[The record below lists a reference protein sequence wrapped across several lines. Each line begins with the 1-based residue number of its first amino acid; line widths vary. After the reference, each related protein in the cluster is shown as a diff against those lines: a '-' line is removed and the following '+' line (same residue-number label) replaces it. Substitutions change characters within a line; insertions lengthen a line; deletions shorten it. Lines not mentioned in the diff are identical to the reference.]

1 MVVKKTDLHQNSLI
15 VLFKI
20 GHVLLTNS
28 PLDITLNLLESAAKI
43 WKLSKF
49 MAQLHCNK
57 WSDIGDCLTLLSLF
71 PLISEI
77 PMCLAGIKVEESF
90 SVISDLAVTTFI
102 TINYSRVNFFLKWI
116 FKSNEGIKSTLW
128 SKNGFQFT
136 IR

>member
-116 FKSNEGIKSTLW
+116 FKSNGGIKSTLW

>member
-1 MVVKKTDLHQNSLI
+1 MVVKKTDLHQNGLI

-28 PLDITLNLLESAAKI
+28 PLDMTLNLLESAAKI

-102 TINYSRVNFFLKWI
+102 TINYSRVNFFLKLI
-116 FKSNEGIKSTLW
+116 FKSNGGIKSTL
-128 SKNGFQFT
+128 
-136 IR
+136 

>member
-1 MVVKKTDLHQNSLI
+1 MKKTDLHQNSLI

-20 GHVLLTNS
+20 GWSRFINKLTLRYN
-28 PLDITLNLLESAAKI
+28 LNLLESAAKI

-102 TINYSRVNFFLKWI
+102 TINYSRVNFFLKLI
-116 FKSNEGIKSTLW
+116 FKSNGGIKSTL
-128 SKNGFQFT
+128 
-136 IR
+136 

>member
-1 MVVKKTDLHQNSLI
+1 MKKTDLHQNSLI

-20 GHVLLTNS
+20 GWSRFINKLTLRYN
-28 PLDITLNLLESAAKI
+28 LNLLESAAKI

-77 PMCLAGIKVEESF
+77 PMCLAGIKVEENF
-90 SVISDLAVTTFI
+90 SVISELAVTTFI
-102 TINYSRVNFFLKWI
+102 TINDSRVNFFLK
-116 FKSNEGIKSTLW
+116 
-128 SKNGFQFT
+128 
-136 IR
+136 

>member
-1 MVVKKTDLHQNSLI
+1 MVVKKTDLHQNGLI

-28 PLDITLNLLESAAKI
+28 PLDMTLNLLESAAKI

-90 SVISDLAVTTFI
+90 SVISDLAVTTII
-102 TINYSRVNFFLKWI
+102 TINYSRVNFFLK
-116 FKSNEGIKSTLW
+116 
-128 SKNGFQFT
+128 
-136 IR
+136 

>member
-1 MVVKKTDLHQNSLI
+1 MVVKKTDLHQNGLI

-102 TINYSRVNFFLKWI
+102 TINYSRVNFFLKLI
-116 FKSNEGIKSTLW
+116 FKSNGGIKSTL
-128 SKNGFQFT
+128 
-136 IR
+136 